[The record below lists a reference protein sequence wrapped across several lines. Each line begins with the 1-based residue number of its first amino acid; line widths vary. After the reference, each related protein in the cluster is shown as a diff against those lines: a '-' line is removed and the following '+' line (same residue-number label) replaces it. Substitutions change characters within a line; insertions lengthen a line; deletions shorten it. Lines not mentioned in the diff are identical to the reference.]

1 MTSDAALVLRLAGPL
16 QSWGTT
22 SRHNRRD
29 TAGEPTKSG
38 VVGLLAAAEG
48 RRRTQPIDDLARL
61 DLGVRIDQPGQ
72 LRRDYHTASRP
83 DGSPLPS
90 SVVSSRGTQKP
101 TGPAKYTYVT
111 ERFYL
116 EDAAFVVA
124 VRGPE
129 PLLTALVQA
138 VRHPAFPLA
147 LGRRS
152 CVPSQPLLLLDG
164 ESELWPA
171 DLLAT
176 LSRVRWQVSTRAR
189 DTAGRRQAL
198 TDTVALRWCWMTQP
212 GTRCARTYRCPSI
225 RRAAGTPPGR
235 CRSTG
240 SPLRP
245 VCRTASRPW
254 PATTRSRCW
263 AGERCPTWP
272 GFG

>member
-1 MTSDAALVLRLAGPL
+1 MLRLAGPL

-198 TDTVALRWCWMTQP
+198 TDTVALPVVLDDPTGNQVREDLPVSFHPQ
-212 GTRCARTYRCPSI
+212 G
-225 RRAAGTPPGR
+225 RRY
-235 CRSTG
+235 
-240 SPLRP
+240 
-245 VCRTASRPW
+245 ASRQVSQHW
-254 PATTRSRCW
+254 VSA
-263 AGERCPTWP
+263 PTGLPHSEQAVACHDPFALLGW
-272 GFG
+272 